1 MLRPATFFFAF
12 GVVIMQPICYAV
24 RISIEQEGNMS
35 GFSDWLERTRP
46 GRHAFAR
53 DFVDVLMGRPAPQPE
68 QQTTIVTTATTTA
81 APVFPEERLAAPV
94 ARLIERGIDRLVPV
108 RTPAV
113 EEAHL
118 DIWASETRTPL
129 GGEPE
134 RQELSGSWAYRRPPA
149 RELDDDEPEPTRHL
163 PPPSRGMGMGMGLGL

>member
-1 MLRPATFFFAF
+1 MR
-12 GVVIMQPICYAV
+12 PICYT
-24 RISIEQEGNMS
+24 IDIFIEQGDKMS

-53 DFVDVLMGRPAPQPE
+53 DFVDVLLGRPAPQPE
-68 QQTTIVTTATTTA
+68 QQTTIVTTTAATT
-81 APVFPEERLAAPV
+81 APTMLPEERLADPL

-108 RTPAV
+108 KTPAV
-113 EEAHL
+113 EEGHL

-149 RELDDDEPEPTRHL
+149 REVDEDEPEPTRHL
-163 PPPSRGMGMGMGLGL
+163 PPPSRGLGMGLGLGL